1 MAVNANFVTFR
12 NVARM
17 DYKAEAHALLS
28 MPPVETPG
36 LGTMAVDQYWR
47 CYYDPAFL
55 DKLANDAD
63 FRNSFW
69 ERDRFRFDVPEHI
82 TANTAGSYCIKHEF
96 LHLRLAHCRRSKALG
111 LNPSPNAPLSVQRA
125 IKRMADL
132 MNIAQD
138 ISIEW
143 MLREET
149 GYKCIGGCNAEN
161 YNLPGSVPWEQNY
174 LELKRRDDNGL
185 DIHTGEPKQEPEGSG
200 NESGDGSESSRQSGA
215 GEQEPSDGSGQ
226 SQCSEGD
233 ESDNQGDGGSGEAL
247 TDDGSNESQ
256 SGGSSDG
263 EGDSSG
269 ENDPQT
275 DGQSG
280 GHRWDGE
287 PQEPMQGGSC
297 SDGIQ
302 REWELPAPV
311 DGDEYPGVDE
321 LEQDRLMREIADRV
335 KNKGL
340 GGNRGSA
347 LSKWADEVL
356 RPKVDVVA
364 QIQRFVRTGLARAT
378 GTGGRSYRR
387 PRRYKPHPDIE
398 LPQNRQRVPRV
409 TVIIDTSGS
418 MDKRDT
424 GLALGTIERLM
435 KAYQS
440 RGKLTVLA
448 GDTDVGEVS
457 FANKV
462 REIVLAGGGG
472 THMGRIIKKAVDVE
486 PKPDAIVVL
495 TDGHTPWC
503 EDVGVPTF
511 AVITDG
517 CVDEV
522 PKWIKTL
529 DITNQ

>member
-1 MAVNANFVTFR
+1 MAVDLNFVTFR

-36 LGTMAVDQYWR
+36 LGTMAVDQHWR

-55 DKLANDAD
+55 DMLANDAD

-69 ERDRFRFDVPEHI
+69 QRADNRYDVPEHI
-82 TANTAGSYCIKHEF
+82 PANEAGSYCIKHEF
-96 LHLRLAHCRRSKALG
+96 LHLRLSHCRRARALG
-111 LNPSPNAPLSVQRA
+111 LTHNPDASPSEQRETEQ
-125 IKRMADL
+125 MAEL
-132 MNIAQD
+132 MNQAQD

-143 MLREET
+143 MLRQET

-161 YNLPGSVPWEQNY
+161 YNVPGDVPWEQNY
-174 LELKRRDDNGL
+174 LELRRRKDNGL
-185 DIHTGEPKQEPEGSG
+185 DIHTGEPKQEPESSS
-200 NESGDGSESSRQSGA
+200 NESGDGSGSSGQTGA
-215 GEQEPSDGSGQ
+215 SEQEPKEGSGK

-233 ESDNQGDGGSGEAL
+233 GADNQGADGSCEPSS
-247 TDDGSNESQ
+247 DDGSNESQ
-256 SGGSSDG
+256 SGGASNG
-263 EGDSSG
+263 EGDSGGKDDSQADG
-269 ENDPQT
+269 E
-275 DGQSG
+275 SG

-302 REWELPAPV
+302 REWELPSPV

-335 KNKGL
+335 TNKGL
-340 GGNRGSA
+340 GSNRGSE
-347 LSKWADEVL
+347 LTKWADEVL

-457 FANKV
+457 FASKV
-462 REIVLAGGGG
+462 RDILLCGGGG

-503 EDVGVPTF
+503 DDVGVPTF
-511 AVITDG
+511 AVITSYAD
-517 CVDEV
+517 DV
-522 PKWIKTL
+522 PSWIKTL
-529 DITNQ
+529 DISND